1 MTSIVTNSIFV
12 LSFLK
17 QRSEH
22 MNETSDKL
30 RIFIINMA
38 AQSLGELQE
47 SEIISKVND
56 AVENMLDLFFVGKAT

>member
-1 MTSIVTNSIFV
+1 
-12 LSFLK
+12 
-17 QRSEH
+17 
-22 MNETSDKL
+22 MNETSNKL

-56 AVENMLDLFFVGKAT
+56 TVENMLDLFFVGKAALDHFVDGMGVLRVGKVI